1 MKAYQI
7 ILATILGGGLL
18 YLAMRGVQL
27 GETWEVLR
35 TMEGIYLVLAL
46 VLVLISP
53 VVRALRWRALF
64 DEDVPSLAPLI
75 GAIVTGQTLNF
86 TIPFRSGEVAR
97 ILMVGGRKLQTAG
110 TIAVEKALD
119 AACFAG
125 LCVMLPLI
133 WAVPEWLEG
142 PRLSVL
148 WMAGVYLVAVVGLSI
163 IPRIS
168 PKMFK
173 IVQVPALKKMPIL
186 LGSSLY
192 LWVGSIL
199 TNYFVL
205 CALQIQATFLAAIV
219 LLVILQAGVAVPSSP
234 GKIGV
239 FQYLA
244 VLGLSLFGV
253 AKAPALAFGVVL
265 HLLIFFPVAVM
276 AGIFW
281 LSSRERRGDS
291 PSEKLTK

>member
-1 MKAYQI
+1 MKAFRI

-27 GETWEVLR
+27 GKIWEVLLK
-35 TMEGIYLVLAL
+35 MDGIYLVLAL

-64 DEDVPSLAPLI
+64 DEEVPGLVPLI

-97 ILMVGGRKLQTAG
+97 ILMVGDRKLQTAG

-133 WAVPEWLEG
+133 WAIPEWLEG

-148 WMAGVYLVAVVGLSI
+148 GMAGIYLVAVVGLSM

-168 PKMFK
+168 PKLFK
-173 IVQVPALKKMPIL
+173 IVQVPPLKQMPIL

-192 LWVGSIL
+192 LWAGSIL

-219 LLVILQAGVAVPSSP
+219 LVVILQVGVAVPSSP

-253 AKAPALAFGVVL
+253 AKSSALAFGLVL
-265 HLLIFFPVAVM
+265 HLLVFVPAAVM
-276 AGIFW
+276 ALIFW
-281 LSSRERRGDS
+281 VKSKNTSTQSYRSLG
-291 PSEKLTK
+291 

>member
-1 MKAYQI
+1 MKAFRI

-27 GETWEVLR
+27 GKIWEVLLK
-35 TMEGIYLVLAL
+35 MDGICLVLAL

-64 DEDVPSLAPLI
+64 DEEVPGLVPLI

-97 ILMVGGRKLQTAG
+97 ILMVGDRKLQTAG

-133 WAVPEWLEG
+133 WAIPEWLEG

-148 WMAGVYLVAVVGLSI
+148 GMAGIYLVAVVGLSM

-168 PKMFK
+168 PKLFK
-173 IVQVPALKKMPIL
+173 IVQVPPLKQMPIL

-192 LWVGSIL
+192 LWAGSIL

-219 LLVILQAGVAVPSSP
+219 LVVILQVGVAVPSSP

-253 AKAPALAFGVVL
+253 AKSSALAFGLVL
-265 HLLIFFPVAVM
+265 HLLVFVPAAVM
-276 AGIFW
+276 ALIFW
-281 LSSRERRGDS
+281 VKSKNTSTQSYRSLG
-291 PSEKLTK
+291 

>member
-1 MKAYQI
+1 MKPIRI

-18 YLAMRGVQL
+18 YLAMRGVHF
-27 GETWEVLR
+27 GETWEVLLK
-35 TMEGIYLVLAL
+35 MEGIYLVLAL
-46 VLVLISP
+46 VLVLVSP

-64 DEDVPSLAPLI
+64 DEDVPGPVPLI

-97 ILMVGGRKLQTAG
+97 ILMLGGRKLQTVG

-119 AACFAG
+119 AACFGG
-125 LCVMLPLI
+125 LCVMLPLV
-133 WAVPEWLEG
+133 WAVPDWLEG
-142 PRLSVL
+142 PRLSAL
-148 WMAGVYLVAVVGLSI
+148 AMAGVYSVAVVGLSL

-173 IVQVPALKKMPIL
+173 IPRVPPLNKMPIL

-192 LWVGSIL
+192 LWAGNIL
-199 TNYFVL
+199 TNYLVL
-205 CALQIQATFLAAIV
+205 CALQIQATFLTAIV

-234 GKIGV
+234 GKVGA

-244 VLGLSLFGV
+244 FLGLLLFGV

-265 HLLIFFPVAVM
+265 HLLIFLPVAVM

-281 LSSRERRGDS
+281 LSSRERRGD
-291 PSEKLTK
+291 

>member
-1 MKAYQI
+1 MKPIQI

-18 YLAMRGVQL
+18 YLAMRGVHF

-35 TMEGIYLVLAL
+35 TMEGVYLVLAL

-53 VVRALRWRALF
+53 VVRALRWRELF
-64 DEDVPSLAPLI
+64 EEDVPNLVPLI

-125 LCVMLPLI
+125 LCVMLPLM
-133 WAVPEWLEG
+133 WAMPEWLEG

-148 WMAGVYLVAVVGLSI
+148 GMAGVYLVAVVGLSI
-163 IPRIS
+163 IPRFN
-168 PKMFK
+168 PRMFK
-173 IVQVPALKKMPIL
+173 ITQVPPLRKMPIL

-199 TNYFVL
+199 TNYLVL

-234 GKIGV
+234 GKVGV

-244 VLGLSLFGV
+244 VLGLALFGV
-253 AKAPALAFGVVL
+253 AKSSALAFGLIL
-265 HLLIFFPVAVM
+265 HLLVFVPTAVM
-276 AGIFW
+276 ALIFW
-281 LSSRERRGDS
+281 VK
-291 PSEKLTK
+291 SEVTDTQSYR

>member
-1 MKAYQI
+1 MKPIQI
-7 ILATILGGGLL
+7 ILGTILGGGLL
-18 YLAMRGVQL
+18 YLAMRGVHF

-35 TMEGIYLVLAL
+35 TMEGGYLVLAL
-46 VLVLISP
+46 VLVLVSP

-64 DEDVPSLAPLI
+64 DKDVPGLVPLI

-133 WAVPEWLEG
+133 WAIPEWLEG

-148 WMAGVYLVAVVGLSI
+148 GMAGVYLVAVVGLSV
-163 IPRIS
+163 IPRFS

-199 TNYFVL
+199 TNYLVL

-234 GKIGV
+234 GKVGV

-244 VLGLSLFGV
+244 VLGLALFGV
-253 AKAPALAFGVVL
+253 AKSSALAFGLIL
-265 HLLIFFPVAVM
+265 HLLVFVPPAVM
-276 AGIFW
+276 ALIFW
-281 LSSRERRGDS
+281 VK
-291 PSEKLTK
+291 SEKPATQSYRQLG

>member
-1 MKAYQI
+1 MKPIQI

-18 YLAMRGVQL
+18 YLAMRGVHF

-35 TMEGIYLVLAL
+35 AMEGVYLVLAL
-46 VLVLISP
+46 VLVLVSP
-53 VVRALRWRALF
+53 VVRALRWRVLF
-64 DEDVPSLAPLI
+64 DKDVPGLVPLM

-86 TIPFRSGEVAR
+86 TIPFRTGEVAR

-148 WMAGVYLVAVVGLSI
+148 GMAGVYLVAVVGLSI

-173 IVQVPALKKMPIL
+173 IVQVPPLRKMPIL

-192 LWVGSIL
+192 LWAGSIL

-205 CALQIQATFLAAIV
+205 CALQIQATLLAAIV
-219 LLVILQAGVAVPSSP
+219 LVIILQAGVAVPSSP

-253 AKAPALAFGVVL
+253 AKAPALAFGVIL
-265 HLLIFFPVAVM
+265 HLLVFVPAAIM
-276 AGIFW
+276 ALIFW
-281 LSSRERRGDS
+281 VISKKPPLNHTES
-291 PSEKLTK
+291 

>member
-1 MKAYQI
+1 M

-119 AACFAG
+119 AVCFAG

-148 WMAGVYLVAVVGLSI
+148 GMAGIYLVVVVGLSI
-163 IPRIS
+163 IPRIN

-173 IVQVPALKKMPIL
+173 IVQVPPIKKMPIL

-234 GKIGV
+234 GKVGV

-244 VLGLSLFGV
+244 VLGLALFGV
-253 AKAPALAFGVVL
+253 AKSSALAFGLIL
-265 HLLIFFPVAVM
+265 HLLVFVPVAVM
-276 AGIFW
+276 ALIFW
-281 LSSRERRGDS
+281 VKSENTAT
-291 PSEKLTK
+291 PSCG

>member
-1 MKAYQI
+1 MRI
-7 ILATILGGGLL
+7 ILGTILGGGLL
-18 YLAMRGVQL
+18 YLAMGGVHF

-64 DEDVPSLAPLI
+64 DEDVPGPVPLI

-119 AACFAG
+119 AACFGG

-133 WAVPEWLEG
+133 WAIPEWLEG

-148 WMAGVYLVAVVGLSI
+148 GMAGVYIVAVVGLSI

-173 IVQVPALKKMPIL
+173 IVQVPPLRKMPVL

-192 LWVGSIL
+192 LWAGSIL
-199 TNYFVL
+199 INYFVL

-253 AKAPALAFGVVL
+253 AKTPALAFGVVL
-265 HLLIFFPVAVM
+265 HLLIFLPVAVM

-281 LSSRERRGDS
+281 LSSRERREDS

>member
-1 MKAYQI
+1 MKAFRI
-7 ILATILGGGLL
+7 TLATILGGGLL
-18 YLAMRGVQL
+18 YLAMRGVEL
-27 GETWEVLR
+27 GETWEVLA

-64 DEDVPSLAPLI
+64 DQEVPNLVPLI

-133 WAVPEWLEG
+133 WAVPDWLEG

-148 WMAGVYLVAVVGLSI
+148 GMAGVYLVAVVGLSM

-173 IVQVPALKKMPIL
+173 IVQVPPLKKMPIL

-192 LWVGSIL
+192 LWIGSIL
-199 TNYFVL
+199 TNYLVL
-205 CALQIQATFLAAIV
+205 CALKIQATFLAAIV
-219 LLVILQAGVAVPSSP
+219 LVVILQAGVAVPSSP

-244 VLGLSLFGV
+244 VLGLTLFGV
-253 AKAPALAFGVVL
+253 AKSSALAFGLTL
-265 HLLIFFPVAVM
+265 HLLVFVPAAVM
-276 AGIFW
+276 ALIFW
-281 LSSRERRGDS
+281 VISKKPPLNHTES
-291 PSEKLTK
+291 

>member
-1 MKAYQI
+1 MD
-7 ILATILGGGLL
+7 
-18 YLAMRGVQL
+18 
-27 GETWEVLR
+27 
-35 TMEGIYLVLAL
+35 GIYLVLAL

-64 DEDVPSLAPLI
+64 DEEVPGLVPLI

-97 ILMVGGRKLQTAG
+97 ILMVGDRKLQTAG

-133 WAVPEWLEG
+133 WAIPEWLEG

-148 WMAGVYLVAVVGLSI
+148 GMAGIYLVAVVGLSM

-168 PKMFK
+168 PKLFK
-173 IVQVPALKKMPIL
+173 IVQVPPLKQMPIL

-192 LWVGSIL
+192 LWAGSIL

-219 LLVILQAGVAVPSSP
+219 LVVILQVGVAVPSSP

-253 AKAPALAFGVVL
+253 AKSSALAFGLVL
-265 HLLIFFPVAVM
+265 HLLVFVPAAVM
-276 AGIFW
+276 ALIFW
-281 LSSRERRGDS
+281 VKSKNTSTQSYRSLG
-291 PSEKLTK
+291 

>member
-1 MKAYQI
+1 MKAFRI

-18 YLAMRGVQL
+18 YLAMLGVHF

-35 TMEGIYLVLAL
+35 TMEGGYLVLAL

-53 VVRALRWRALF
+53 IVRALRWRALF
-64 DEDVPSLAPLI
+64 DEDVPGLVPLI

-97 ILMVGGRKLQTAG
+97 ILMVGDRKLQTAG

-125 LCVMLPLI
+125 LCIMLPLI

-142 PRLSVL
+142 PRLSAL
-148 WMAGVYLVAVVGLSI
+148 AMAGVYLVAVVGLSL

-168 PKMFK
+168 PRIFK
-173 IVQVPALKKMPIL
+173 ITRVPPLHKMPIL

-192 LWVGSIL
+192 LWAGSIL
-199 TNYFVL
+199 INYLVL
-205 CALQIQATFLAAIV
+205 MSLHIHATFLAATV

-234 GKIGV
+234 GKVGV

-265 HLLIFFPVAVM
+265 HLLIFLPVAVM

-281 LSSRERRGDS
+281 LSSRERREDS
-291 PSEKLTK
+291 PSEKLAK

>member
-1 MKAYQI
+1 MKAFQI

-18 YLAMRGVQL
+18 YLAMRGVRF

-35 TMEGIYLVLAL
+35 TMEVIYLVLAL
-46 VLVLISP
+46 VMVLISP

-64 DEDVPSLAPLI
+64 DKEVPNLVPLI
-75 GAIVTGQTLNF
+75 GAVVTGQTLNF

-133 WAVPEWLEG
+133 WAIPEWLEG

-148 WMAGVYLVAVVGLSI
+148 GMAGVYLVAVVGLSI
-163 IPRIS
+163 IPRFR

-173 IVQVPALKKMPIL
+173 IVQVPPLRKMPIL

-199 TNYFVL
+199 TNYLVL
-205 CALQIQATFLAAIV
+205 CALQIQTTFLAAIV
-219 LLVILQAGVAVPSSP
+219 LVVVLQAGVAVPSSP

-253 AKAPALAFGVVL
+253 AKASALAFGLIL
-265 HLLIFFPVAVM
+265 HLLVFVPAAIM
-276 AGIFW
+276 ALLFW
-281 LSSRERRGDS
+281 MKSQQSKTSAYR
-291 PSEKLTK
+291 

>member
-1 MKAYQI
+1 MKAFRI
-7 ILATILGGGLL
+7 ILATILGGGLR

-27 GETWEVLR
+27 GKIWEVLLK
-35 TMEGIYLVLAL
+35 MDGIYLVLAL

-64 DEDVPSLAPLI
+64 DEEVPGLVPLI

-86 TIPFRSGEVAR
+86 TIPFRSVEVAR
-97 ILMVGGRKLQTAG
+97 ILMVGDRKLQTAG

-133 WAVPEWLEG
+133 WAIPEWLEG

-148 WMAGVYLVAVVGLSI
+148 GMAGIYLVAVVGLSM

-168 PKMFK
+168 PKLFK
-173 IVQVPALKKMPIL
+173 IVQVPPLKQMPIL

-192 LWVGSIL
+192 LWAGSIL

-219 LLVILQAGVAVPSSP
+219 LVVILQVGVAVPSSP

-253 AKAPALAFGVVL
+253 AKSSALAFGLVL
-265 HLLIFFPVAVM
+265 HLLVFVPAAVM
-276 AGIFW
+276 ALIFW
-281 LSSRERRGDS
+281 VKSKNTSTQSYRSLG
-291 PSEKLTK
+291 

>member
-1 MKAYQI
+1 MKAFRI

-18 YLAMRGVQL
+18 YMAMRGVDF

-35 TMEGIYLVLAL
+35 TMEGGYLVLAL

-64 DEDVPSLAPLI
+64 DEEVPNLVPLI

-148 WMAGVYLVAVVGLSI
+148 GMAGVYLVAVVGLSI

-168 PKMFK
+168 PKMFR
-173 IVQVPALKKMPIL
+173 ITQVPPLKKMPIL

-192 LWVGSIL
+192 LWAGSIL

-219 LLVILQAGVAVPSSP
+219 LAVILQVGVAVPSSP

-244 VLGLSLFGV
+244 VLGLTLFGV
-253 AKAPALAFGVVL
+253 AKSSALAFGLIL
-265 HLLIFFPVAVM
+265 HLLVFVPAAIM
-276 AGIFW
+276 ALIFW
-281 LSSRERRGDS
+281 VKSNDTATQSNRSLG
-291 PSEKLTK
+291 